1 MLNALAVVNG
11 RRGRGTTAPTS
22 FHRAGEGE
30 MWFAMPCWGF
40 NPGLYKSQPF
50 AASLS
55 LFWIPESIVMT
66 KPLAPA
72 GGKTSVS
79 LNRWLFGY
87 NEFGGDYLDS
97 LLTSNKARAVR
108 SPHAHETRRMVG

>member
-22 FHRAGEGE
+22 FHRA
-30 MWFAMPCWGF
+30 WGF